1 MLKIGDIV
9 KVIKPANNDGE
20 FREYI
25 KIGTICCITE
35 IGHEKDGT
43 LYYGLVPIYKPHS
56 VVFYYV
62 DNEIEFGHVEWVKD

>member
-1 MLKIGDIV
+1 MLKIGDTV

-20 FREYI
+20 LQEYI
-25 KIGTICCITE
+25 KIGTIYCVTE

-43 LYYGLVPIYKPHS
+43 PYYGLVPIDKPHN

-62 DNEIEFGHVEWVKD
+62 DNEIEFGHIEWVKE